1 MKYTIC
7 KEGLFLADEDNKRKL
22 FDSKEE
28 AARFK
33 DEHNIDASIHGYMDA
48 SKMKSI
54 NGWTAWDLFK
64 KGDKVYTKIFG
75 LDWTLCEEG
84 RFDFDDFTCGH
95 FSFYVECGA

>member
-7 KEGLFLADEDNKRKL
+7 KEGSFLADENNNRKL

-28 AARFK
+28 ASQFK
-33 DEHNIDASIHGYMDA
+33 KDHNIDASIHGYMDE

-54 NGWTAWDLFK
+54 SAWIAWDLFN
-64 KGDKVYTKIFG
+64 KGENVYTKIFG

-84 RFDFDDFTCGH
+84 RFYFDDFICGH
-95 FSFYVECGA
+95 FNFYVEYEA